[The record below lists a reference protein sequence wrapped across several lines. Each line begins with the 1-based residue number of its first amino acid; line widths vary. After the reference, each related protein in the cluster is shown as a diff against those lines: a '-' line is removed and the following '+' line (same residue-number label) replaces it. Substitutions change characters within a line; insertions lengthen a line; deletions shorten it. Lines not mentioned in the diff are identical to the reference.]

1 MSEQQSEKG
10 DVHLRGVCIS
20 TICISISFRL
30 CLLPFSEVMST
41 PSSLQLH
48 FAQSWFLTQFVLLP
62 TSSCFVP
69 HDILLCSLCSILA
82 CLFFIYSLYCCSSVI
97 LRFCSRTCRQHILTK
112 QKPLQ
117 FLWPTALFYYKK
129 KHRPLIPLKAG
140 ADCLPVSIAYKC
152 LCVVTLRPELGV
164 RFDSC
169 EKGAASDGKT
179 CISRSLKAPTHLTSL
194 LRKLLQK
201 LRCIFQETSS
211 LYRGLNNE
219 NKSIIMCSGVNLSIS
234 DSS

>member
-1 MSEQQSEKG
+1 MRRMKRNDSQVFFFRCATPLTDQQAVFLCRSIVWQYYKYLSHPREVVMSEQQSEKG

-117 FLWPTALFYYKK
+117 FL
-129 KHRPLIPLKAG
+129 
-140 ADCLPVSIAYKC
+140 
-152 LCVVTLRPELGV
+152 
-164 RFDSC
+164 
-169 EKGAASDGKT
+169 
-179 CISRSLKAPTHLTSL
+179 
-194 LRKLLQK
+194 
-201 LRCIFQETSS
+201 
-211 LYRGLNNE
+211 
-219 NKSIIMCSGVNLSIS
+219 
-234 DSS
+234 